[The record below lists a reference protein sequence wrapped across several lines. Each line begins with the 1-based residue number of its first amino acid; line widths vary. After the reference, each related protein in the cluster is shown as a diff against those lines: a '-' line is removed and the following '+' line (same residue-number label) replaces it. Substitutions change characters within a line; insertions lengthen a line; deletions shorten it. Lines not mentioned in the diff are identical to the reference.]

1 MFLDTSSI
9 VGTLFCI
16 KGDPHEKDFTC
27 FLYLPSSRT
36 YKCNEDSID
45 SLLWSEGVG
54 SLISVGGWA
63 DIWCQ
68 LLADKDPHT
77 VYVGQDDDG
86 DGGDDD
92 KYLQTPARGIML
104 ITVNPR
110 YVVGSIMVLLLVYWV
125 PATLYTLVDLF
136 RPACLYKY
144 KVTTYS

>member
-1 MFLDTSSI
+1 M
-9 VGTLFCI
+9 
-16 KGDPHEKDFTC
+16 
-27 FLYLPSSRT
+27 
-36 YKCNEDSID
+36 
-45 SLLWSEGVG
+45 
-54 SLISVGGWA
+54 ISVGGWA

-86 DGGDDD
+86 IGDDV
-92 KYLQTPARGIML
+92 ARGIML

-110 YVVGSIMVLLLVYWV
+110 YVVGSVMVLLLVYWV